1 MNDDLQLLR
10 EYAASHSEPAFETV
24 VARYLGLVHSAA
36 VRQVRDPLLAEE
48 VTQAVFVILARKAGS
63 LGRGTI
69 LPGWLYRTT
78 RFTAANVIRREAAR
92 QHHEYAAYMQSIVE
106 KEPAD
111 AVWPEIWPLLDEA
124 MARLRQTDRDAL
136 VLRYF
141 ENKSLKEVGAALG
154 VQERAA
160 QKRVNRGLEKL
171 RVLFA
176 KRGVA
181 LSTGAMAG
189 AISANSAPAA
199 PVSLLPVVVTTCL
212 NQSAVPVP
220 LLWLVKC
227 TWGQLFWRP
236 WMLALSGG
244 LGIVLV
250 GVGVAILPHSN
261 KSAAGSAIERTFVV
275 RTPLAPARPA
285 AGPSQIKLELQGSP
299 GLPFELNQAENGVS
313 QTIKGTLPWELSFAD
328 ADYAITIAIQG
339 PGEFGLKIYRDDR
352 PMGGSSIRQVIVPT
366 RISIDGKKGGWGM
379 HFQSSKIQS

>member
-10 EYAASHSEPAFETV
+10 EYAASHSELAFETV

-36 VRQVRDPLLAEE
+36 LRQVRDPILAEE

-63 LGRGTI
+63 LGRGTV

-78 RFTAANVIRREAAR
+78 RFTAANALRREACR
-92 QHHEYAAYMQSIVE
+92 QHHEHAAYMQSILE

-171 RVLFA
+171 RMLFA

-181 LSTGAMAG
+181 LSTMAMAG
-189 AISANSAPAA
+189 AISANSASAA
-199 PVSLLPVVVTTCL
+199 PVGLLSAVVTTCL
-212 NQSAVPVP
+212 SQPTAPVP

-227 TWGQLFWRP
+227 TWHQLFWRP
-236 WMLALSGG
+236 GMVALSGG
-244 LGIVLV
+244 LGIALV
-250 GVGVAILPHSN
+250 GVAAAILPHPN
-261 KSAAGSAIERTFVV
+261 KSAASSAIERTFVV
-275 RTPLAPARPA
+275 RPLPAPTRPSPS
-285 AGPSQIKLELQGSP
+285 PSQIKLELQGSP
-299 GLPFELNQAENGVS
+299 GLPFELTHAENGVS
-313 QTIKGTLPWELSFAD
+313 QTINGTLPWALSFDD
-328 ADYAITIAIQG
+328 ADYTVTITIHG
-339 PGEFGLKIYRDDR
+339 PGQFGLKVYRNDQ
-352 PMGGSSIRQVIVPT
+352 PMLGTSLGQVTRPT
-366 RISIDGKKGGWGM
+366 RYSIDGKKDGQGIRL
-379 HFQSSKIQS
+379 HSSKI